1 MIATMI
7 GWYGTE
13 TIGDRAIF
21 AGILR
26 ILSEIYN
33 DNLEIRIGSLFP
45 PLTERT
51 ILEDDNFYKRI
62 SSKRISKIE
71 CFYSLSKSALDKN
84 IKGSDLLFIGGGP
97 LMDMQVM
104 YMLKYGFKKARK
116 LGIKTAIIGCG
127 WGPLNEKEFI
137 DVTSDIIKLSDI
149 SIFRDSKSSEKAK
162 KETMCS
168 ESIEGLIDPAVF
180 AASFYLN
187 DRNKEVGSENIVS
200 MNFRELFV
208 SNDNLDG
215 HFPISY
221 CKKII
226 QELARCYSESIVRL
240 IPMHTF
246 AIGGDDRIV
255 LNQLAK
261 ELQDLPIE
269 VQNVP
274 LSLEETMSVYNT
286 SAACVGM
293 RFHSILLQIVLCG
306 NNYIL
311 DYTHPVNGK
320 TINLLKQLDL
330 FDEYLPRY
338 TNWSKLN
345 DMVITKETTSRSSL
359 SNSINMYFDK
369 YKKTL
374 TEFLV

>member
-26 ILSEIYN
+26 VLSDVYN
-33 DNLEIRIGSLFP
+33 DELEIRIGSLYP

-51 ILEDDNFYKRI
+51 ILEDNEFYKRI
-62 SSKRISKIE
+62 SSKRISKFE
-71 CFYSLSKSALDKN
+71 CFYSLSKSTLDRM

-104 YMLKYGFKKARK
+104 YMLKYCFKRAHK

-127 WGPLNEKEFI
+127 WGPLKEKEFV
-137 DVTSDIIKLSDI
+137 DVTTDIIKLSDV
-149 SIFRDSKSSEKAK
+149 SIFRDSKSSDKAINV
-162 KETMCS
+162 TMNKGN
-168 ESIEGLIDPAVF
+168 IVGYTDPAVF

-187 DRNKEVGSENIVS
+187 EKNKLKHSENIVS

-208 SNDNLDG
+208 SNEKLEG

-221 CKKII
+221 CKNVIEAMLSHYPECII
-226 QELARCYSESIVRL
+226 KLV
-240 IPMHTF
+240 PMHTF
-246 AIGGDDRIV
+246 AIGGDDRIIS
-255 LNQLAK
+255 NKLAM
-261 ELQDLPIE
+261 ELQQFPID

-274 LSLEETMSVYNT
+274 LSLEETMTVYYSSV
-286 SAACVGM
+286 ACVGM
-293 RFHSILLQIVLCG
+293 RFHSILLQIILCG

-311 DYTHPVNGK
+311 DYTHPDNGK
-320 TINLLKQLDL
+320 TINLLKQLDVL
-330 FDEYLPRY
+330 DDYLPRY
-338 TNWSKLN
+338 VNWSSVTDLN
-345 DMVITKETTSRSSL
+345 ISKDSTPRSSL
-359 SNSINMYFDK
+359 SSKIEMYYNK

-374 TEFLV
+374 SDCLV